1 MFHTLLSQV
10 TTLAMVCVG
19 AWALLG
25 GRWPERVTALAYM
38 FNWLGTALWQDRR
51 PNHHGQPVIMVL
63 DGAFLLLLLLLT
75 VSCRRTWVL
84 WMAACSL
91 LVVFTNV
98 LGALDPS
105 FGQWT
110 YVTAYYVWSLGA
122 LVSFAIG
129 VAVEGRRPVV
139 QLVRF
144 A

>member
-1 MFHTLLSQV
+1 MFHSLLSQV
-10 TTLAMVCVG
+10 TTLMMALVCIG
-19 AWALLG
+19 ALLA
-25 GRWPERVTALAYM
+25 GRWPERVTAVAYV
-38 FNWLGTALWQDRR
+38 FNWVGSALWQDRR
-51 PNHHGQPVIMVL
+51 PNHHAQPIAMAL
-63 DGAFLLLLLLLT
+63 DGAFLVLLLLLT

-91 LVVFTNV
+91 LVMFTSA

-122 LVSFAIG
+122 LVSFAVG

-139 QLVRF
+139 RLLKL

>member
-1 MFHTLLSQV
+1 MFHSLLSQV
-10 TTLAMVCVG
+10 TTLLMASVCV
-19 AWALLG
+19 WALVG
-25 GRWPERVTALAYM
+25 GRWPERVTALAYGC
-38 FNWLGTALWQDRR
+38 NWVGSAVWQDRR
-51 PNHHGQPVIMVL
+51 PNHHGQPVAMVL
-63 DGAFLLLLLLLT
+63 DGAFLVLLLLLT

-91 LVVFTNV
+91 LVVFTNT

-122 LVSFAIG
+122 LVSFAVG
-129 VAVEGRRPVV
+129 MAVEGRRPVV
-139 QLVRF
+139 QLIRF